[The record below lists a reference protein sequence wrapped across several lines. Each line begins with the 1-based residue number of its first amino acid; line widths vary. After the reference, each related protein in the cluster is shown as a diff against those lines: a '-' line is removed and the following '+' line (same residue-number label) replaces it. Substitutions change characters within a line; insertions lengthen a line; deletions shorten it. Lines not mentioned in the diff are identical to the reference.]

1 MLTLKY
7 VWLGIAAVAACLL
20 APHSLAILQLIDRDF
35 AGRYLLYG
43 GYQDDMVAPVTGDN
57 KIAFE
62 IRDRS
67 AKELFDIIGP
77 DLKDACPSQSLRLR
91 QRDMLLCTY
100 NKQNGYQCYFGFDL
114 STGLSIGGLAK
125 PLLCN

>member
-7 VWLGIAAVAACLL
+7 VWSGIAVVAACLL
-20 APHSLAILQLIDRDF
+20 ATDSLAILQLIYRDF
-35 AGRYLLYG
+35 AGKYLLYG

-62 IRDRS
+62 IRDSS
-67 AKELFDIIGP
+67 AKELFDMIGP
-77 DLKDACPSQSLRLR
+77 DLKDACPPQSLRLR

-100 NKQNGYQCYFGFDL
+100 NKQNGYQCHFGFDL

-125 PLLCN
+125 PFLCN